1 MITGENGYPVDCLE
15 IEVELRDKMVSHI
28 KNATIRNL
36 EAIQKFLQ
44 IPGYEEICAG
54 LYTYAV
60 EEYGKLLYLKSL
72 HPSPPGNNKINLKYK
87 LSFLNHPVKFRL
99 ALKEL
104 PDTCK
109 ILHEG
114 SLTNRSYTSK
124 SYNID
129 LIANFEARKRVF
141 FADFTQD
148 KKSIEMPPQVNKA
161 LLEKAVEKFLCC
173 MRNVTSS
180 SSSSYVCLSVSE
192 WYSLL

>member
-72 HPSPPGNNKINLKYK
+72 HPSPPATIK
-87 LSFLNHPVKFRL
+87 L
-99 ALKEL
+99 
-104 PDTCK
+104 
-109 ILHEG
+109 I
-114 SLTNRSYTSK
+114 
-124 SYNID
+124 
-129 LIANFEARKRVF
+129 
-141 FADFTQD
+141 
-148 KKSIEMPPQVNKA
+148 
-161 LLEKAVEKFLCC
+161 
-173 MRNVTSS
+173 
-180 SSSSYVCLSVSE
+180 
-192 WYSLL
+192 

>member
-1 MITGENGYPVDCLE
+1 MITDENGYPVDDLE
-15 IEVELRDKMVSHI
+15 IEVELRDEMVLYI
-28 KNATIRNL
+28 QKAIIRNL
-36 EAIQKFLQ
+36 EAIKQFLQ
-44 IPGYEEICAG
+44 IPGYEDICAG

-60 EEYGKLLYLKSL
+60 EEFGKILYLKSL
-72 HPSPPGNNKINLKYK
+72 HPSTTGNNKINLKYK
-87 LSFLNHPVKFRL
+87 PSFLNHPVKFRL

-141 FADFTQD
+141 FAEFTQD

-161 LLEKAVEKFLCC
+161 LLEKAVDTFLSY
-173 MRNVTSS
+173 MKNEISS
-180 SSSSYVCLSVSE
+180 
-192 WYSLL
+192 

>member
-72 HPSPPGNNKINLKYK
+72 HPSPPCNNKINLKYK

-173 MRNVTSS
+173 MRNVTSTS
-180 SSSSYVCLSVSE
+180 SSS
-192 WYSLL
+192 